1 MNSVNNKELTQL
13 YEGSKLF
20 VHVDNKNIP
29 FELSYVMNIY
39 LAITNIGILRR
50 IERSIRVIRIIVRA
64 YAHTRDHARMRT
76 RLTRDF
82 KYAIYKGFSS
92 KNKLS
97 SYEKYGGD
105 M

>member
-1 MNSVNNKELTQL
+1 MIYVVLNRTVMNSVNNKELPQL

-50 IERSIRVIRIIVRA
+50 IERSIRVIRI
-64 YAHTRDHARMRT
+64 
-76 RLTRDF
+76 
-82 KYAIYKGFSS
+82 
-92 KNKLS
+92 
-97 SYEKYGGD
+97 
-105 M
+105 

>member
-1 MNSVNNKELTQL
+1 MQQKRFVIYVVLNRTVMNSVNNKELPQL

-50 IERSIRVIRIIVRA
+50 IERSIRVIRI
-64 YAHTRDHARMRT
+64 
-76 RLTRDF
+76 
-82 KYAIYKGFSS
+82 
-92 KNKLS
+92 
-97 SYEKYGGD
+97 
-105 M
+105 